1 MHTNKHAYYKKARR
15 KTTSISSPFLW
26 DLIHPENVSKYQQPL
41 SIRAG
46 PGQETFMIV
55 LHGSHTHSH
64 KERGP
69 LSFLLTYDCLTIQ
82 RFISNVYRSS
92 GVQQCS
98 TEPLIYC
105 KRTWWKWK
113 SLLVLR
119 QQVKEYSPVP
129 GLSCVSMKAR
139 VNMSEL
145 RRDIRGRLRE
155 GKRGEMLMCS
165 RRAGAH
171 FQIRHD
177 IGSWHETEVCGC
189 RNICWMKKRLWS
201 FRNLDALRSLLK
213 TALLQFNIHFHFDH
227 ESAAFLEANSQ
238 TPPFLF
244 LLSCSCCV
252 LHYKIHRWQN
262 MFHIWEL
269 KQFASLKKTSQ
280 FVLFFHF
287 TCSAFME
294 KNPHKVSLK
303 L

>member
-1 MHTNKHAYYKKARR
+1 M
-15 KTTSISSPFLW
+15 
-26 DLIHPENVSKYQQPL
+26 
-41 SIRAG
+41 
-46 PGQETFMIV
+46 
-55 LHGSHTHSH
+55 
-64 KERGP
+64 
-69 LSFLLTYDCLTIQ
+69 
-82 RFISNVYRSS
+82 
-92 GVQQCS
+92 
-98 TEPLIYC
+98 
-105 KRTWWKWK
+105 
-113 SLLVLR
+113 LR

-155 GKRGEMLMCS
+155 GKRGEMLMCW

-238 TPPFLF
+238 TPQFLS

-252 LHYKIHRWQN
+252 LNYKIHRWQN
-262 MFHIWEL
+262 MFHIWDL
-269 KQFASLKKTSQ
+269 KQFSSLKKKKQ
-280 FVLFFHF
+280 QANLFFFSLHLF
-287 TCSAFME
+287 CFYG
-294 KNPHKVSLK
+294 KNHEVSLM